1 MANVTN
7 RTVSI
12 NITEQGAKSTAQSI
26 EALKGE
32 IQKAT
37 DELQRLG
44 TTSADVARK
53 KVLEKSINNKTK
65 TLGTLQQKLADVD
78 RVMKNLSGSTYND
91 LLSVQKQ
98 LNKDLK
104 KLVPNTDE
112 YRQTLQKLKDVTS
125 QLSERQKELSDDMGE
140 SQNIFQKAAATVNKY
155 FFSLYTLKNMFSSL
169 QGATQEYVQAFA
181 DMEDAQAQVRK
192 YTGMTADEVAELN
205 EDLKQMDTRT
215 SREQLNALAG
225 DAGRLGITAKDAVL
239 EFVNAA
245 DVISV
250 ALGDDLGDGA
260 VQQIGKLAQMFGE
273 DKTKG
278 LRGAMFAT
286 GSAVNELAQTSSA
299 GADYMVDFTAR
310 VAGVAKQAGMS
321 QADILGFA
329 SVLDQ
334 NMQQVETSATVFSQ
348 LMTKMYQD
356 PAKFAALAGKDVQEF
371 TTLLKTDANSAM
383 KAFLAAMQD
392 KGGFADLAPMFEG
405 MNLNGTRA
413 VGVLS
418 TLAAKLGDVETAQR
432 TANTAYSEGVSVVNE
447 FNVQNTTVQAEL
459 DKQQKRLEDL
469 RIELGER
476 LLPVYTA
483 TADGALAMMSAM
495 AAMVSFAA
503 SHITTIATLATS
515 ITALAVA
522 QNAAA
527 IKAQLLTLWSG
538 KLKKALTG
546 LWTVVTRHPLAALGV
561 AAATVVAYLV
571 DMYRNAQQANGGML
585 AMKSVA
591 DKTADSFDGQAAT
604 VDRLNATLHDSAAAI
619 DQRRAAL
626 ARLQEIV
633 PDYNASLTDEGVLI
647 NDNTD
652 ALKDYLTQLE
662 REIRLKAAQE
672 ELEEQYR
679 KKRQMERQQT
689 EAQQRLA
696 SARGAAQSASASVNP
711 MTGGRDTG
719 SYAAVFKAESDLNA
733 ATAGLRQATE
743 AIAALEKEVSQG
755 SIAVRIEGTTSG
767 GSTSANSQHPTSTT
781 PQASSAASSG
791 TISQSEIDA
800 AINNIRFGTRL
811 SATEEAIER
820 ENELYAQ
827 QQLELQQI
835 YVAGQDAQLLTQE
848 EYAQRKQELELE
860 HLNRILEIAG
870 LEADKR
876 KKIEQQMLDY
886 RQKVIEEARKAEKAA
901 AAEGIQTEQE
911 RTQKYQQ
918 LASKNQQTV
927 LGYASSFGAAM
938 GQVIGA
944 EEDALQA
951 FGDTMIDVLFDILQQ
966 LIETQLLE
974 LAATSV
980 TESGKA
986 TAKQIGSKGFA
997 GIGTGAIL
1005 AGIITAGIAAAKVAL
1020 KSLIG
1025 KKRDTGTTSTTS
1037 SSQTTQTYARVSQY
1051 ASGNYSVLGAED
1063 GRLYNAPYIG
1073 AAPTGVVTSP
1083 ALISENGAELIV
1095 NADDLQRLR
1104 RHLNWPVILDTLNEV
1119 RQSGATA
1126 AVAQHASGSYSAA
1139 STPNTQHPAASTTE
1153 VLSRL
1158 SDALA
1163 AIERN
1168 GIRAGVSLT
1177 EIDRKQK
1184 LRERSRKIGSK
1195 R

>member
-1 MANVTN
+1 MSSVTTRN
-7 RTVSI
+7 VSI
-12 NITEQGAKSTAQSI
+12 NISEQGAKSTAQSI
-26 EALKGE
+26 EALKEE

-37 DELQRLG
+37 EELRQLG
-44 TTSADVARK
+44 DTGDDVARK
-53 KVLEKSINNKTK
+53 KVLERSINSKTK

-91 LLSVQKQ
+91 LLAVQRQ
-98 LNKDLK
+98 LDKELK
-104 KLVPNTDE
+104 KLTPDTEE
-112 YRQTLQKLKDVTS
+112 YRRTLSQLKDVTA
-125 QLSERQKELSDDMGE
+125 QVSERQKEYRKEMGE
-140 SQNIFQKAAATVNKY
+140 SNGALGRITDTAYKYYFACLSLLGVFSRVQSATR
-155 FFSLYTLKNMFSSL
+155 
-169 QGATQEYVQAFA
+169 EYVQSFA

-192 YTGMTADEVAELN
+192 YTGMTADEVRQLN

-273 DKTKG
+273 DNTKG

-348 LMTKMYQD
+348 LLTKMYQD
-356 PAKFAALAGKDVQEF
+356 PAKFAALAGKDVQAF
-371 TTLLKTDANSAM
+371 TDLLKRDANSAM

-447 FNVQNTTVQAEL
+447 FNVQNSTVQAEL

-476 LLPVYTA
+476 LLPVFTA
-483 TADGALAMMSAM
+483 ATEGALTTMRAF
-495 AAMVSFAA
+495 AALASFAA
-503 SHITTIATLATS
+503 THATTIATLTAS
-515 ITALAVA
+515 VTALAVA

-546 LWTVVTRHPLAALGV
+546 LWTVITRHPLAALGV

-571 DMYRNAQQANGGML
+571 DMWRNTQQVNGGLL
-585 AMKSVA
+585 AMQSVA
-591 DKTADSFDGQAAT
+591 DKTADSFDEQAAT
-604 VDRLNATLHDSAAAI
+604 IDTLNATLHDSTVAI
-619 DQRRAAL
+619 DKRREAL

-652 ALKDYLTQLE
+652 ALKEYLTQLE
-662 REIRLKAAQE
+662 KEIRLKAAQE

-679 KKRQMERQQT
+679 KKRQMERQQAA
-689 EAQQRLA
+689 AQQRLTA
-696 SARGAAQSASASVNP
+696 ARNVAQSASQSVNP
-711 MTGGRDTG
+711 MTGTRDVG
-719 SYAAVFKAESDLNA
+719 SYAAVFSAESDLNA
-733 ATAGLRQATE
+733 ATNGLRQATE

-755 SIAVRIEGTTSG
+755 SIAVRIEGVTSG
-767 GSTSANSQHPTSTT
+767 SPTSGTVHPTSS
-781 PQASSAASSG
+781 ASTAAGSASG
-791 TISQSEIDA
+791 TIAQSEIDA
-800 AINNIRFGTRL
+800 AINSIRFGTRI
-811 SATEEAIER
+811 SAAEAAIER
-820 ENELYAQ
+820 ENNLYAQ
-827 QQLELQQI
+827 QQLELQQL
-835 YVAGQDAQLLTQE
+835 YVDGQDAQLQTQE
-848 EYAQRKQELELE
+848 QYAQRKQELELA
-860 HLNRILEIAG
+860 HLNSMLEIAG

-876 KKIEQQMLDY
+876 KEIEQLLLDF
-886 RQKVIEEARKAEKAA
+886 RQKIIEEGRKAEQQ
-901 AAEGIQTEQE
+901 AAEEGVRTEQE
-911 RTQKYQQ
+911 RTQKYQR

-927 LGYASSFGAAM
+927 LGYASSFGTAI

-951 FGDTMIDVLFDILQQ
+951 FGDTMVDVLFSILQQ

-974 LAATSV
+974 LAATGV
-980 TESGKA
+980 AESGKA
-986 TAKQIGSKGFA
+986 TAREIGSKGFA
-997 GIGTGAIL
+997 GIGTGAVL
-1005 AGIITAGIAAAKVAL
+1005 AGIITAGIAAAKAAL

-1025 KKRDTGTTSTTS
+1025 RRTDTGTTGTS
-1037 SSQTTQTYARVSQY
+1037 SSGETTQTYARVAQY

-1063 GRLYNAPYIG
+1063 GRRYSVPYIG
-1073 AAPTGVVTSP
+1073 AAPTGIVESP
-1083 ALISENGAELIV
+1083 ALISESGAELIV
-1095 NADDLQRLR
+1095 NANDLSRLR

-1119 RQSGATA
+1119 RQPSPST
-1126 AVAQHASGSYSAA
+1126 VTQHASGSYAA
-1139 STPNTQHPAASTTE
+1139 TTTAGTHHAAPNTAD

-1158 SDALA
+1158 SDALEH
-1163 AIERN
+1163 IERN
-1168 GIRAGVSLT
+1168 GIRAGVALT
-1177 EIDRKQK
+1177 DIDRTRQ
-1184 LRERSRKIGSK
+1184 LRERSRRIGSK